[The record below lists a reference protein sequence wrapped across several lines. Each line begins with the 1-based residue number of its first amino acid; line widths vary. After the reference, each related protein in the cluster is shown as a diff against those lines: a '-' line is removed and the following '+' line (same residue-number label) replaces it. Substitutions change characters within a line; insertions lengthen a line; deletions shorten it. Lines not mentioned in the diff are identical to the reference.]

1 MLPDNAVEHIS
12 IEEIELLAENV
23 RIEGATPEVIAE
35 QHLGYDLVITDDG
48 IFKDQNILGGI
59 SFEEKTIFINA
70 SAEAHE
76 GRYNFTVAHEIGHHV
91 LHRDIYLKLFNNQN
105 GIMCREQN
113 QKPLVERQA
122 DRFAA
127 AMLMPAREIQLV
139 AESERWPTNLGM
151 ALNLAQLVQRKLSL
165 SHVSTSALVNR
176 LIDLQLVSSDIPY
189 QTGISM
195 RGRRY
200 RAVKYPGWARFIY
213 RAFKKIRT

>member
-1 MLPDNAVEHIS
+1 M
-12 IEEIELLAENV
+12 
-23 RIEGATPEVIAE
+23 
-35 QHLGYDLVITDDG
+35 
-48 IFKDQNILGGI
+48 FKDQNILGGI

-127 AMLMPAREIQLV
+127 AMLMPAREIQIL

-151 ALNLAQLVQRKLSL
+151 ALDLARLVQRELSL

-200 RAVKYPGWARFIY
+200 SAVKYPGWARAMY